1 LDVLISLHSELKDRP
16 VNEVLDLLRNLKC
29 KVYDKEI
36 VVQELTKDQKEIFER
51 FNIIMPK
58 TMGI

>member
-1 LDVLISLHSELKDRP
+1 
-16 VNEVLDLLRNLKC
+16 
-29 KVYDKEI
+29 
-36 VVQELTKDQKEIFER
+36 VQELTKDQKEIFER